1 MLKYMKNYRYLE
13 LVNLKGND
21 SDNKKQDFV

>member
-13 LVNLKGND
+13 PVNLKGND
-21 SDNKKQDFV
+21 SNNKKQNFV